1 MSITA
6 LCAHV
11 LYQNSPRN
19 GLPQTCSQIRLLRP
33 LSHPSIES
41 DLSLTHGLQLPSQP
55 VDVVIIERLWD
66 YTCDWRQ
73 QLPLLQAIR
82 QQGTK
87 IIYEIDDD
95 LLSLN
100 SEVGTPRRPSE
111 AKKMWLRQAVK
122 YSDGVIVSTKTLAS
136 RLGRLNPNIEVVA
149 NALDDRLFYRSR
161 ELKPGNAQ
169 DGVLVFGY
177 MGTFTHL
184 NDLISIIQPLRST
197 LARFRDRVRFEIVGI
212 GDNTTLKNSFND
224 LPVRFLNIPAEAVS
238 YERFVNW
245 MLENVHWDFGIAP
258 LIDSNFTR
266 SKSDIKFLD
275 YAVQGIPGIFSD
287 VPAYRA
293 TVRHSEN
300 GILAT
305 DTSSWEKWLSSL
317 ILNNPLR
324 LRLATQAHEEVWRD
338 RMLKTEAKKWLSA
351 LRNLMLVSSLKR
363 NT

>member
-1 MSITA
+1 MSVTA
-6 LCAHV
+6 LRAHV
-11 LYQNSPRN
+11 LYEYRPRKR
-19 GLPQTCSQIRLLRP
+19 LPHNCSHIRLLRP
-33 LSHPSIES
+33 LSHPSVES
-41 DLSLTHGLQLPSQP
+41 ELSLTHGLQLPSHP

-66 YTCDWRQ
+66 YSCDWRQ
-73 QLPLLQAIR
+73 QLPLLRVIR

-95 LLSLN
+95 LLRLN

-111 AKKMWLRQAVK
+111 EKKMWLRQVVK
-122 YSDGVIVSTKTLAS
+122 YSDGVIISTKPLAS
-136 RLGRLNPNIEVVA
+136 RLGHLNPNIEVVA
-149 NALDDRLFYRSR
+149 NALDERLFSRSR
-161 ELKPGNAQ
+161 ELKPWNAR
-169 DGVLVFGY
+169 DGVVVFGY

-184 NDLISIIQPLRST
+184 NDLISIIQPLRFT
-197 LARFRDRVRFEIVGI
+197 LARFRNRVRFEIVGI
-212 GDNTTLKNSFND
+212 GDSTTLKGAFND
-224 LPVRFLNIPAEAVS
+224 LPVSFLNIPAEAVS

-258 LIDSNFTR
+258 LLDSDLTR

-287 VPAYRA
+287 VPAYRE
-293 TVRHSEN
+293 TVRHLEN

-317 ILNNPLR
+317 ILNSQLR
-324 LRLATQAHEEVWRD
+324 LQLATQAHEEVWRN

-351 LRNLMLVSSLKR
+351 LRNLTGYMGASR
-363 NT
+363 D